1 MEPEST
7 DDAPPDELLR
17 ECAREPIRVP
27 GAIQPHGALLA
38 FGGDGRVTRAS
49 RNLDRYA
56 GVAAEAVLGRPLSEV
71 IELPESFRT
80 GVDLPR
86 RGAALVSAAAART
99 GEPLRAA
106 VHRAGEEFVVE
117 FERAEPEDGA
127 TAEVDDCELVTR
139 LLERTRGLDE
149 VVDLCGA
156 IVDEVRTRT
165 GFDHVMAYR
174 FDEQFNGE
182 VIAESCGGALGP
194 YLGLHYPASDIPEQ
208 ARALY
213 LETRVRLLADV
224 GYEPV
229 GLAESLVPS
238 GETGPGGSP
247 PPPLDM
253 TGCRLRSMS
262 PIHRVYLRNMGVAAS
277 LVISVVVDGRLWG
290 LIACHHASP
299 RRVRLDAAHS
309 LSLVSEMLSV
319 RVQVLEEVRMRES
332 LAARFAARNAILDR
346 LHTADDIVGE
356 LSQVSD
362 DLAAMLGADGLVLW
376 FGDDVSKFG
385 RTPNDRDVAAIVGA
399 VGRRD
404 ADEPFI
410 TDSLRRDLP
419 DARLTGDGIA
429 GLAAL
434 QFRPRDFVLFFR
446 EEQSRAVRWGGDP
459 SKAVTRDDAGRLM
472 PRASFAEWVER
483 VGGACRPWS
492 EVDRRTARDFRNAMA
507 VFILRRSR
515 ELKELNRRL
524 RQKTDEIEQFV
535 YSVSH
540 DLKSPLVTC
549 QGFLGVMRED
559 VQAGRYGDLPDS
571 LGRIERAA
579 GTMGAFVSDL
589 LAFSRIGRAG
599 DEAAA
604 EVDLN
609 EVLEEVIGQLGP
621 QIRERGAAVGV
632 EGRLPTYLC
641 RRRDVVRVFD
651 NLLVNALKYG
661 CDRPGPNGGD
671 GGAAEGGG
679 PPRIEV
685 SCRSQPVEHVIS
697 VRDWGGGIPLE
708 YHAKAMRL
716 FQRIHTKKSGTGVGL
731 ASVAKIMELM
741 GGRVW
746 LDNPEGGGLAVR
758 LALPRDVIPDR
769 PDRRDPST
777 PV

>member
-1 MEPEST
+1 M
-7 DDAPPDELLR
+7 
-17 ECAREPIRVP
+17 I
-27 GAIQPHGALLA
+27 G
-38 FGGDGRVTRAS
+38 
-49 RNLDRYA
+49 
-56 GVAAEAVLGRPLSEV
+56 
-71 IELPESFRT
+71 LPESFDLEE
-80 GVDLPR
+80 DLPR
-86 RGAALVSAAAART
+86 KGAALVSAGATRT

-106 VHRAGEEFVVE
+106 VHRAGDEFVVE
-117 FERAEPEDGA
+117 FEPAESDDA
-127 TAEVDDCELVTR
+127 TAEVDDCALVTR
-139 LLERTRGLDE
+139 LLERTRGIDE
-149 VVDLCGA
+149 AVDLCRA
-156 IVDEVRTRT
+156 IVEEVRDRT

-174 FDEQFNGE
+174 FDEQYNGE
-182 VIAESCGGALGP
+182 VIAESCGGSLGP

-229 GLAESLVPS
+229 GLAETPVPA
-238 GETGPGGSP
+238 EEDGPSEKDGPAEEDAGP
-247 PPPLDM
+247 DGTARPPLDM

-277 LVISVVVDGRLWG
+277 LVISVVADGRLWG

-346 LHTADDIVGE
+346 LHSAEDIVGE
-356 LSQVSD
+356 LSQVAD

-385 RTPNDRDVAAIVGA
+385 RTPDDRDVAAIVGA

-410 TDSLRRDLP
+410 TDSLSRDLT

-434 QFRPRDFVLFFR
+434 QFRPRDFILFFR
-446 EEQSRAVRWGGDP
+446 EEQSRSVRWGGDP
-459 SKAVTRDDAGRLM
+459 AKAVTRDDAGRLM

-483 VGGACRPWS
+483 VGGGCRPWS
-492 EVDRRTARDFRNAMA
+492 AVDRRTARDFRNAMA

-549 QGFLGVMRED
+549 QGFLGVIRED
-559 VQAGRYGDLPDS
+559 LAGRPARGSARLARPD
-571 LGRIERAA
+571 
-579 GTMGAFVSDL
+579 
-589 LAFSRIGRAG
+589 RAG
-599 DEAAA
+599 RRDDGRVRERPAG
-604 EVDLN
+604 VQPDRPGRRRGG
-609 EVLEEVIGQLGP
+609 VRGRP
-621 QIRERGAAVGV
+621 ERGAGGGDRPTRAADPRTRG
-632 EGRLPTYLC
+632 GGGGRGAAARLRLPPAG
-641 RRRDVVRVFD
+641 R
-651 NLLVNALKYG
+651 
-661 CDRPGPNGGD
+661 
-671 GGAAEGGG
+671 GAGA
-679 PPRIEV
+679 R
-685 SCRSQPVEHVIS
+685 
-697 VRDWGGGIPLE
+697 
-708 YHAKAMRL
+708 
-716 FQRIHTKKSGTGVGL
+716 
-731 ASVAKIMELM
+731 
-741 GGRVW
+741 
-746 LDNPEGGGLAVR
+746 
-758 LALPRDVIPDR
+758 
-769 PDRRDPST
+769 
-777 PV
+777 